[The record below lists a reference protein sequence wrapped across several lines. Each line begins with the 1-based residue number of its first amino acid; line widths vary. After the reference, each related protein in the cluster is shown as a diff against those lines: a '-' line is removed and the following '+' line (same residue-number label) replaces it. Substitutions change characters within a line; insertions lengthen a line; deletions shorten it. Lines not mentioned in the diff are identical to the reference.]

1 MKTRKL
7 GRSGLDV
14 SIAGIG
20 CNNFGARIDKEA
32 TRAVIH
38 KALDLGVTLF
48 DTADMYAR
56 GGSEALMGEEGAAA

>member
-14 SIAGIG
+14 SIAGVG

-32 TRAVIH
+32 TRVVIH
-38 KALDLGVTLF
+38 KALDLGVTPC
-48 DTADMYAR
+48 
-56 GGSEALMGEEGAAA
+56 